1 MLQIIGKNYILKT
14 VNFIS
19 WHWLLKGLGPLRTNF
34 PPWQL
39 RPETKVSNSFK
50 CLKGEL
56 NMKTIGRHVI
66 SELWGCDLT
75 KLNDMNKIERIF
87 VDAALRSGAEVRE
100 VAFHKFAPQG
110 VSGVVIISE
119 SHLTIHSFP
128 EHGYASIDVYTCG
141 NLDPNVAA
149 NYIADAL
156 NAQTK
161 ETFEIPRGM
170 GPVAVRRIQAM

>member
-1 MLQIIGKNYILKT
+1 M
-14 VNFIS
+14 
-19 WHWLLKGLGPLRTNF
+19 
-34 PPWQL
+34 
-39 RPETKVSNSFK
+39 ET
-50 CLKGEL
+50 
-56 NMKTIGRHVI
+56 MGRHI
-66 SELWGCDLT
+66 IAELWECDFD
-75 KLNDMNKIERIF
+75 KLNDMQFIEQTF
-87 VDAALRSGAEVRE
+87 VDAALKSGAEVRE

-170 GPVAVRRIQAM
+170 GPVAVRRVHAM